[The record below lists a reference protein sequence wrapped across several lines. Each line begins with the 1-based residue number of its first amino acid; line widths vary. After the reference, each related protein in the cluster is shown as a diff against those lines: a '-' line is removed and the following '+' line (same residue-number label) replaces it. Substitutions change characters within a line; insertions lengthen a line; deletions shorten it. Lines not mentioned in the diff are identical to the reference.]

1 MNSRRLMCG
10 WPPWQEKMSRA
21 AQKSS
26 LERDLARRALMLG
39 RGGGQQTPSRCIL
52 ALPTHR
58 RFASGLWNRINENP
72 ARALVQLKG
81 RGLGNAHQLEAKK
94 DRALRPEKHLGAREV
109 PKSVSR
115 THCPL
120 SSLADGPSTPFARQ
134 VAAQAR
140 ATSWNAILT

>member
-10 WPPWQEKMSRA
+10 WPRWQEYVACRTEIVTRTGSGSAGPYARMRRTPTNPELMHSG
-21 AQKSS
+21 AQ
-26 LERDLARRALMLG
+26 
-39 RGGGQQTPSRCIL
+39 
-52 ALPTHR
+52 PTHR

-94 DRALRPEKHLGAREV
+94 DRALRPEKHPGAREV

-115 THCPL
+115 THGPL
-120 SSLADGPSTPFARQ
+120 CLL
-134 VAAQAR
+134 
-140 ATSWNAILT
+140 LTVHPLHLLGK